1 MDTSSK
7 SLSKTARE
15 YFINW
20 SQTNPGLSLGIG
32 AIQTMDHMIQQIKI
46 ASLSQLFTSTL
57 PELTQTLVHT
67 FPGSMSVENAC
78 KIYSSVVTRGDTEG
92 QQDIEPTIRANSRNI
107 AKSVAQSHKIIHKS
121 VNSFLRDGQIILI
134 HSYSHVVTSALINAA
149 SQGKRFRVI
158 ITESRPECEGYV
170 LAAQLKNHNIP
181 VTMIVDS
188 MVAHI
193 LATVDLVLVGAEA
206 VVENGGII
214 NKVGTYQLGIVAKAF
229 NKPMYVLSESFKF
242 CRQFIFHQQ
251 DIEDNVTSLIQSRIA
266 TAEQEHRQEAAA
278 AAEEEK
284 KLTSSGGGGGGDG
297 DTTALSSS
305 SSPTSTS
312 HTVAPHTLRQHLVP
326 LVIPTALCSE
336 YVDND
341 EYLDHKWDFT
351 PPDYITL
358 IFSDV
363 GILSPS
369 AVSDELFKLSY

>member
-1 MDTSSK
+1 MDA
-7 SLSKTARE
+7 KTITKVARD

-20 SQTNPGLSLGIG
+20 SNANPDLSLGIG
-32 AIQTMDHMIQQIKI
+32 AVQTMDHMIQQVDIV
-46 ASLSQLFTSTL
+46 SLGQLVTVTL
-57 PELTQTLVHT
+57 PELSSALVHC

-78 KIYSSVVTRGDTEG
+78 KIYSSVVTRGDNEG
-92 QQDIEPTIRANSRNI
+92 TQDVGPTIRANSKNI
-107 AKSVAQSHKIIHKS
+107 AQSVLRSHDAIHRS
-121 VNSFLRDGQIILI
+121 VNTFLRDGQIILI
-134 HSYSHVVTSALINAA
+134 HSHSHIVTSALVNAA
-149 SQGKRFRVI
+149 AQGKRFRVI
-158 ITESRPECEGYV
+158 ITESRPECEGYK
-170 LAAQLKNHNIP
+170 LAAKLKAHNIP

-193 LATVDLVLVGAEA
+193 LATVDLILVGAEA

-214 NKVGTYQLGIVAKAF
+214 NKVGTYQLGIVAKALH
-229 NKPMYVLSESFKF
+229 KPVYVLAESFKF

-251 DIEDNVTSLIQSRIA
+251 DIEDNVTSLIQSRFA
-266 TAEQEHRQEAAA
+266 TAKRQQQG
-278 AAEEEK
+278 EEMNNNNNGPTIQANNTNSETK
-284 KLTSSGGGGGGDG
+284 SS
-297 DTTALSSS
+297 TA
-305 SSPTSTS
+305 
-312 HTVAPHTLRQHLVP
+312 APHTLGQHLVP

-336 YVDND
+336 HVEED